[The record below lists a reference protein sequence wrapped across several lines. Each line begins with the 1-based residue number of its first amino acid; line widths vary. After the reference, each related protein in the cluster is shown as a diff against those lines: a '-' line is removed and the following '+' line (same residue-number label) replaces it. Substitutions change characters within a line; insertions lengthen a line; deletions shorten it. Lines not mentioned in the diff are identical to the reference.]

1 MISNLKLLRFCNW
14 FPSKID
20 EKDKKLYATSELEF
34 MGLYQN
40 QQPIHIALHPNYDEG
55 TDKHYVLMLDYKTVP
70 ATQATGPVS

>member
-40 QQPIHIALHPNYDEG
+40 QKPIHIALHPNYD
-55 TDKHYVLMLDYKTVP
+55 
-70 ATQATGPVS
+70 